1 MAKKAEAKPQTI
13 SVGQAATL
21 LNMSVRFVQQL
32 TKDGYI
38 TRVENGKYSLVGVV
52 HGAMAYYQAMLE
64 RSNKAAAANRATDA
78 RTREIELRIAE
89 REGRL
94 ISLDGAKAT
103 VSQFLAYQRAEMVGQ
118 GARITRDRELRRKI
132 DADNDAA
139 LERMARRAERT
150 CRALETGTGLLEAV
164 AEDQS
169 GGMGGAEQNLS

>member
-1 MAKKAEAKPQTI
+1 MAKKAEAQPQTI
-13 SVGQAATL
+13 SVGQAAAL

-32 TKDGYI
+32 TKEGYI
-38 TRVENGKYSLVGVV
+38 TRVANGKYSLVGVV

-94 ISLDGAKAT
+94 ISLDG
-103 VSQFLAYQRAEMVGQ
+103 AEMVGQ

-169 GGMGGAEQNLS
+169 GGMGGE